1 MNRLVLSLLVE
12 NNPGVLSRVA
22 GLFSRRGYG
31 IESLSVGKT
40 NEPNV
45 SRMTV
50 VAVGDELILNQ
61 IEKQLGKLVEVIEI
75 FPLKPEESVY
85 RELVLVKVEAD
96 EKQRSSLVSIADI
109 FRARI
114 IDVAPASLVIE
125 VTGDQSKIDGL
136 LAMLEGFNVVEMVRT
151 GLSGIKRGLGE
162 IDIEIGGLEKMA
174 KIFYESDCDL
184 SLLDGKTVAVI
195 GYGSQG
201 HAHALN
207 MKESGVNVIIGLYEG
222 SKSWKKAEEQGFEVY
237 TSAEAAKKADI
248 IMILI
253 NDELQAK
260 LYKESIEPNL
270 EEGNMLMFAHG
281 FNIHFG
287 QIVPPK
293 NVDVTMVAPK
303 GPGHTVRSEYQV
315 GKGVPCLVAVEQDA
329 TGRAQDV
336 ALAYALAIGGARAGV
351 LETDFRT
358 ETETDLFGEQAVL
371 CGGVCALMQAGF
383 ETLVEAGYDPRNAY
397 FECIHEM
404 KLIVDLIY
412 QSGFA
417 GMRYSISN
425 TAEYGDYITGPKII
439 TEDTKKAMKKVL
451 QDIQD
456 GTFAK
461 DFLLDMSEA
470 GGQAH
475 FKAMRKL
482 ASEHISEKTGEDVR
496 KLYAW
501 SDEDKLINN

>member
-1 MNRLVLSLLVE
+1 M
-12 NNPGVLSRVA
+12 SRIYYQEDCNLA
-22 GLFSRRGYG
+22 NL
-31 IESLSVGKT
+31 EGKT
-40 NEPNV
+40 
-45 SRMTV
+45 
-50 VAVGDELILNQ
+50 I
-61 IEKQLGKLVEVIEI
+61 
-75 FPLKPEESVY
+75 
-85 RELVLVKVEAD
+85 
-96 EKQRSSLVSIADI
+96 
-109 FRARI
+109 
-114 IDVAPASLVIE
+114 
-125 VTGDQSKIDGL
+125 
-136 LAMLEGFNVVEMVRT
+136 
-151 GLSGIKRGLGE
+151 
-162 IDIEIGGLEKMA
+162 
-174 KIFYESDCDL
+174 
-184 SLLDGKTVAVI
+184 AVI

-207 MKESGVNVIIGLYEG
+207 AKDSGCKVIIGLYEG
-222 SKSWKKAEEQGFEVY
+222 SKSWEKAKKAGFEVY
-237 TSAEAAKKADI
+237 TAAEATKRADI

-270 EEGNMLMFAHG
+270 AGGKMLMFAPG
-281 FNIHFG
+281 VNVHFG
-287 QIVPPK
+287 CITAPE
-293 NVDVTMVAPK
+293 NFDVTMIAPK
-303 GPGHTVRSEYQV
+303 GPGHTVRSEYLE

-329 TGRAQDV
+329 SGKALEI
-336 ALAYALAIGGARAGV
+336 ALAYAAAIGGARAGV

-371 CGGVCALMQAGF
+371 CGGVCALMQAGY

-439 TEDTKKAMKKVL
+439 TEDTKKAMKKIL
-451 QDIQD
+451 SNIQD

-461 DFLLDMSEA
+461 DFLLDMSDA
-470 GGQAH
+470 GKQVH

-482 ASEHISEKTGEDVR
+482 ATEHPSEKVGEEIR
-496 KLYAW
+496 KLYSW
-501 SDEDKLINN
+501 NNEEDKLINN